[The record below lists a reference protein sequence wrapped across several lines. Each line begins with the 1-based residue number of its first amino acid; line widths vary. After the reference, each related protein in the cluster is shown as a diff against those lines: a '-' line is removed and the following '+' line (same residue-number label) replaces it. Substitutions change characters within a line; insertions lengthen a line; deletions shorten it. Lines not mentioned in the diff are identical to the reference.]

1 MFFRLLESV
10 LLQLLVL
17 TRGTF
22 WPILM
27 PRNTS
32 KPTFVLM
39 AGMPGAGKSTLALAL
54 GRELGWPVLDKD
66 TIKVALL
73 EEKVPE
79 SIAGP
84 ASYYVPLAICR
95 DLVAQQQLS
104 VIFDS
109 PAAYPNVVEQ
119 AQKIAD
125 TAGGLLKVIFCHADS
140 KVRKQRLSK
149 RPRRLSQ
156 MQTDPSTDEEN
167 LRRFAHLPPLTL
179 RMEMERP
186 LSELVTKALAY
197 IDSKTEK
204 EQGTPA

>member
-1 MFFRLLESV
+1 
-10 LLQLLVL
+10 L
-17 TRGTF
+17 TE
-22 WPILM
+22 PL
-27 PRNTS
+27 TS

-73 EEKVPE
+73 EEEVPE
-79 SIAGP
+79 STAGP
-84 ASYYVPLAICR
+84 ASYSVPLALCR
-95 DLVAQQQLS
+95 DLMAQQQLS

-125 TAGGLLKVIFCHADS
+125 AVGGQLKVIFCHANS
-140 KVRKQRLSK
+140 EVRNQRLSE

-156 MQTDPSTDEEN
+156 MQSDPSTDEEN
-167 LRRFAHLPPLTL
+167 LRRFAHLPPATL
-179 RMEMERP
+179 RLEMQRP
-186 LSELVTKALAY
+186 LHELIADAAAY
-197 IDSKTEK
+197 LSAENEIKCRQQS
-204 EQGTPA
+204 GH